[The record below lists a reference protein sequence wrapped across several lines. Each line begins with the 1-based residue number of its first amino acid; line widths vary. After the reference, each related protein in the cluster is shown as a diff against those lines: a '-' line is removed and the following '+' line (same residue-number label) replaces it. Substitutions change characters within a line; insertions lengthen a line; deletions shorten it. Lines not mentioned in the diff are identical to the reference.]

1 MGANIAGL
9 IASEYIDNI
18 LRGKQTT
25 GGGSST
31 ASAVASAKGTTLSQ
45 ALAQARVPPVGRS
58 VLRMIRPAPP
68 KSGVSV
74 STTTTPTV
82 TVRAV
87 PVSIP
92 WQIRLLSVKI
102 LKKGIFLGNNGL
114 LFKNILTRSISRR
127 GWTILHQK
135 IKKKHSLG
143 NIQCVCLFFLAC
155 PILED

>member
-9 IASEYIDNI
+9 ITSEYIDNI
-18 LRGKQTT
+18 LGGKQTT

-68 KSGVSV
+68 KPGVSV
-74 STTTTPTV
+74 NTTTTPTV

-92 WQIRLLSVKI
+92 W
-102 LKKGIFLGNNGL
+102 
-114 LFKNILTRSISRR
+114 
-127 GWTILHQK
+127 
-135 IKKKHSLG
+135 
-143 NIQCVCLFFLAC
+143 
-155 PILED
+155 